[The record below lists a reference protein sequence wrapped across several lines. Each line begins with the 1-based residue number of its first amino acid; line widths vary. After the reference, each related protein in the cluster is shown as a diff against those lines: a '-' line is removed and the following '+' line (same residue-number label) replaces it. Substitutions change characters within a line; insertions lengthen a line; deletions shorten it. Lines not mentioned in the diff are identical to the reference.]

1 MNDLI
6 TQQSTDL
13 ATDIGVTDEVSWT
26 APANMDFDTFQR
38 IGNTFQQIRQSLNFW
53 YGDWLV
59 AGEERFGEAAY
70 QAVSETGKSYETIL
84 KLKAVS
90 FRVRKEIR
98 QKTLGWTSHFYCAY
112 IPVEQR
118 GPLLEIAANIGLS
131 SRELKDVVKLD
142 DDTRHEFMLA
152 VQHYTDEQGPM
163 SRDTFFSLLNRFR
176 LGDVEKE
183 EVDDDK
189 DEDSDDDGDDDEQ
202 EDTAEEV
209 TYDDLLDFWE
219 NTGVPLTSCGTYSA
233 TWEGLAVR
241 AAVDSKG
248 KPQLVWEKM
257 T

>member
-1 MNDLI
+1 MNELVK
-6 TQQSTDL
+6 QSTEL
-13 ATDIGVTDEVSWT
+13 AADIGYTDEVSWT
-26 APANMDFDTFQR
+26 PSPDMSFDQYQR
-38 IGNTFQQIRQSLNFW
+38 IGRTFQQIKSSLAW
-53 YGDWLV
+53 WVGDWLNF
-59 AGEERFGEAAY
+59 GDQKFGEAAM
-70 QAVSETGKSYETIL
+70 QAVDATDKSVETLL
-84 KLKAVS
+84 KYKAVAA
-90 FRVRKEIR
+90 RVPKEIR
-98 QKTLGWTSHFYCAY
+98 RSDLSWVHHFGVCY

-189 DEDSDDDGDDDEQ
+189 DEDSDDDEQ